1 MSDPADKSPLVI
13 ELYEITSS
21 LSVTVITMYD
31 PEKTPYLAR
40 RVFAMNV
47 ASGTIPKV
55 RMELANEI
63 YWE

>member
-1 MSDPADKSPLVI
+1 
-13 ELYEITSS
+13 
-21 LSVTVITMYD
+21 MYD